1 MSVTALL
8 HRYNNNNR
16 NERLGLLNKQFML
29 VLNGRTNIQFINQ
42 KTKIKTFSAKYSIH
56 RQLCSKFKCGKQI
69 EVAFYGTELCSAFQ
83 RKTGHFQTLQWNK
96 YTNWYIKTQNMC
108 WNQLFFFGKIKFQAQ
123 LFVNYQL
130 SKLGFCFG
138 FFQYGDPCHQ
148 LCDIQCNRQN
158 GRLEQACWKHRIL
171 IHWVR

>member
-42 KTKIKTFSAKYSIH
+42 KIKIKTFSAKYSIH

-69 EVAFYGTELCSAFQ
+69 EVAFTVQSFAKLFSA
-83 RKTGHFQTLQWNK
+83 RLAN
-96 YTNWYIKTQNMC
+96 
-108 WNQLFFFGKIKFQAQ
+108 
-123 LFVNYQL
+123 
-130 SKLGFCFG
+130 SKLCNEMS
-138 FFQYGDPCHQ
+138 
-148 LCDIQCNRQN
+148 IQ
-158 GRLEQACWKHRIL
+158 IDT
-171 IHWVR
+171 

>member
-42 KTKIKTFSAKYSIH
+42 KIKIKTFSAKY

-69 EVAFYGTELCSAFQ
+69 EVAFYGTELC
-83 RKTGHFQTLQWNK
+83 
-96 YTNWYIKTQNMC
+96 
-108 WNQLFFFGKIKFQAQ
+108 
-123 LFVNYQL
+123 
-130 SKLGFCFG
+130 
-138 FFQYGDPCHQ
+138 
-148 LCDIQCNRQN
+148 
-158 GRLEQACWKHRIL
+158 
-171 IHWVR
+171 